1 MNTGQLVALWYGGL
15 VIVGILFNQS
25 TRWSVSPNYG
35 IAAVAVLTGLA
46 IYTMRPHP
54 AARKG
59 LVFIWVLSVPLA
71 IALALFVAWLVN
83 K

>member
-15 VIVGILFNQS
+15 VIAGILFDQYTS
-25 TRWSVSPNYG
+25 WSRSNYG

-46 IYTMRPHP
+46 IYTMTPHP

-71 IALALFVAWLVN
+71 IALALFVAWLVI